1 MKLAIV
7 AENIVKEFGGVKA
20 LDGLSLK
27 IPEGITFGLLGP
39 NGAGKTTLI
48 RILVGIL
55 SPTSGKVEVLGKRPG
70 TRESALEKGYMT
82 QQSALY
88 QDLTVEEN
96 LEFFAKMFGVGG
108 KEKRRRRIDEILK
121 LVDLVERRKALVS
134 SLSGGM
140 KQRTSLACALIHEPK
155 VLFLDEPTVGVD
167 PALRKVFWDHFKRLS
182 DAGATVV
189 ISSHVMDEA
198 ERCDR
203 LGLLRNGK
211 LLIEGSLDDI
221 LEKTSA
227 AKLEEAFLSLESGGL
242 PVLEGGSV
250 G

>member
-1 MKLAIV
+1 
-7 AENIVKEFGGVKA
+7 
-20 LDGLSLK
+20 
-27 IPEGITFGLLGP
+27 
-39 NGAGKTTLI
+39 
-48 RILVGIL
+48 
-55 SPTSGKVEVLGKRPG
+55 
-70 TRESALEKGYMT
+70 MT